1 MSRFTIIGEN
11 IHATRV
17 LRLNGKRVDLN
28 DDGNIDKEEFKMGLK
43 EIGIEDLSQNEI
55 DEVMSFLD
63 TDNNGTVDL
72 EEFKF
77 YFAK

>member
-1 MSRFTIIGEN
+1 
-11 IHATRV
+11 
-17 LRLNGKRVDLN
+17 
-28 DDGNIDKEEFKMGLK
+28 MGLK